1 MNNKTINNIINYI
14 KDERN
19 KTKDNW
25 IQKFT
30 YDEILSVA
38 NIIKSK
44 QWDINKLT
52 EYLIQEMDRCENNFT
67 RKNILQNIF
76 TKCSVEIDK

>member
-14 KDERN
+14 KDEMN

-38 NIIKSK
+38 NVIKSK
-44 QWDINKLT
+44 NWSINKLI
-52 EYLIQEMDRCENNFT
+52 EYLMQEMDRCENNFT

-76 TKCSVEIDK
+76 TKCSVEMNK